1 MPNMGRKLGVNIF
14 ILMRNSGISRE
25 DLAKELNYT
34 YRDVRSILEGKL
46 LLSPI
51 EIERIAKVFRFRKS
65 KKKYFIMR
73 RIDSFR
79 SYSI

>member
-25 DLAKELNYT
+25 DLAKKLNYT